1 MIRQMEDQLCDEID
15 ELQTRIREL
24 EAENAKVLAEVEQL
38 KKILREAVD
47 NIEDMIILVKN
58 F

>member
-15 ELQTRIREL
+15 ELRTRIREL

>member
-1 MIRQMEDQLCDEID
+1 MIRQMEDQLGDEID